1 MFELVFLGTSASA
14 PSVHRGLP
22 SLAVLAGEHRYLVDC
37 GEGTQRQ
44 ILRSGIGYKKL
55 NRVLL
60 THAHLDHILGL
71 GGLVST
77 FAHFESVEF
86 LEIFG
91 GKPALDRVESLLYS
105 VVLRE
110 ERAPM
115 PIHLIDI
122 KTTKALNSTKQFS
135 ITGSDLYP
143 LLDARQYE
151 VFAFPVQHRGP
162 GNFGFEFRE
171 RTHRPFLVE
180 NAEALGVPP
189 GPERGQLVRG
199 RPVTLADGRVIKPSD
214 VLGSDVAGSK
224 LVIMADVGRVDNL
237 AEQCRDA
244 DTLVIEATF
253 LDDHAE
259 EARAFGHITARM
271 AAELAVKANVK
282 SLILWHVSRRYRER
296 DVLAEARSVFPN
308 AFVARDFDHF
318 VLKRGEGAIKFNPLH
333 ASEDEN
339 DA

>member
-22 SLAVLAGEHRYLVDC
+22 SIAVFAGEHRYLVDC

-60 THAHLDHILGL
+60 THGHLDHILGL

-91 GKPALDRVESLLYS
+91 GRPALERVNALLYS
-105 VVLRE
+105 VVLRD
-110 ERAPM
+110 ERDPM
-115 PIHLIDI
+115 PIHLV
-122 KTTKALNSTKQFS
+122 
-135 ITGSDLYP
+135 DLKP
-143 LLDARQYE
+143 GRLLDARQYE
-151 VFAFPVQHRGP
+151 VFAFPVTHRGQ

-171 RTHRPFLVE
+171 RTHRPFLLE
-180 NAEALGVPP
+180 KAEALGIPA
-189 GPERGQLVRG
+189 GPERGLLVKG
-199 RPVTLADGRVIKPSD
+199 QPVTLADGRTIQPEE
-214 VLGSDVAGSK
+214 VLGPDIPGAKV
-224 LVIMADVGRVDNL
+224 VIIADVGRVEPL
-237 AEQCRDA
+237 LEQCRDA
-244 DTLVIEATF
+244 DVLVIEATF
-253 LDDHAE
+253 LDEHAD
-259 EARAFGHITARM
+259 EARAFGHITARQ
-271 AAELAVKANVK
+271 AAELAVRANAR

-296 DVLAEARSVFPN
+296 DVLAEARAVFPN

-318 VLKRGEGAIKFNPLH
+318 VIKRGEGAQKVEQNTQPVP
-333 ASEDEN
+333 EGEPDDE
-339 DA
+339 